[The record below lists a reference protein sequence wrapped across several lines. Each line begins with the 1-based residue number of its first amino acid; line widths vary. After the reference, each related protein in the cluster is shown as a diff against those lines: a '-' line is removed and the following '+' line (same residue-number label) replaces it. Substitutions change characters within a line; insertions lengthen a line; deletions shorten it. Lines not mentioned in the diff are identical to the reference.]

1 MIQNLNHPELNAIY
15 ERTQDKSDGDAELVV
30 RLWLQGWKCSQIE
43 DFNLDTKEEQ
53 EEYLNE
59 IGVYMTLW
67 SKISKAKNVEPYEAR
82 FLVLWDTAM
91 KMVFGQVDPK
101 MFAKTYTKKG
111 FSLQEY
117 AMINCISIKFAKVYK
132 ENYGK

>member
-1 MIQNLNHPELNAIY
+1 MISDLNDPKLSAIY
-15 ERTQDKSDGDAELVV
+15 ERTRDKSDGDAELVV
-30 RLWLQGWKCSQIE
+30 RLFLQGWKSSQIE

-67 SKISKAKNVEPYEAR
+67 EKISKANEKEPYEER
-82 FLVLWDTAM
+82 FLTLWDEAM
-91 KMVFGQVDPK
+91 KLVLGHMDPK
-101 MFAKTYTKKG
+101 VFSKTYREKG

-117 AMINCISIKFAKVYK
+117 AMITCISIKFARVYK
-132 ENYGK
+132 ETYGK